1 MAQNI
6 DEGDRLTRSEA
17 MGETHDRV
25 QSKAPVT
32 GDSFGGNRECQ
43 VEGNNFG
50 GDSECQVVGVT
61 ALLHTTRC
69 RICGCGFWFLDPSR
83 QRA

>member
-1 MAQNI
+1 MAHKMNQV
-6 DEGDRLTRSEA
+6 DRLTRSEA
-17 MGETHDRV
+17 IGERHDRV
-25 QSKAPVT
+25 QSEVPVT

-50 GDSECQVVGVT
+50 GDSECQVVGVHSPP
-61 ALLHTTRC
+61 AYDSVSHLWL
-69 RICGCGFWFLDPSR
+69 WFLVSDASR